1 MKKSLTLTLI
11 LITLVS
17 LFAHA
22 QTKPVYALVAFHK
35 LKPGHTI
42 DEAMAME
49 NKWKT
54 IQKIR
59 KEAGLITNWGVYTIV
74 NGHKTP
80 SIDFDYMSVNFSSD
94 LNTISVYPMDKF
106 TALVAKDLSF
116 ANIVEETAKIQ
127 TISYSNT
134 SKKIDGTPSANDFNA
149 ILSMEVFKT
158 SLPNYFNYVEFEK
171 QMKNIHL
178 DRIAAGEIQEWSF
191 WQTVAPL
198 ADDSK
203 GQFTA
208 FTSYKDYA
216 HIDAP
221 IGTTI
226 DSAKKR
232 MNLTPDQLLKKMDG
246 LRSMTQ
252 NALMKYTVG
261 TFGE

>member
-1 MKKSLTLTLI
+1 L
-11 LITLVS
+11 LITLVI
-17 LFAHA
+17 LNVKA
-22 QTKPVYALVAFHK
+22 QSKTVYALVAFHK
-35 LKPGHTI
+35 LKHGHTI
-42 DEAMAME
+42 DEAIALE
-49 NKWKT
+49 KKWKT

-94 LNTISVYPMDKF
+94 LNTISVYPMDKY
-106 TALVAKDLSF
+106 TELVAKDLSF

-134 SKKIDGTPSANDFNA
+134 SKKIDGTPSANDLNS

-208 FTSYKDYA
+208 FTLFKDYA

-226 DSAKKR
+226 ESAKKR

-246 LRSMTQ
+246 MRSMTQ